1 MPNNPLEDFFNNDDR
16 SNIIA
21 NPNCSTIQMV
31 VALKPLH
38 EQAII
43 NRVVVS
49 TYQSV
54 SGAGKEAMD
63 ELKQMHLD
71 MIINSDVDEKSA
83 REICYLRITT
93 INEIMSH
100 LQSIADQKKIDSKR
114 WKI

>member
-1 MPNNPLEDFFNNDDR
+1 MIKEEDIANILNDD
-16 SNIIA
+16 SF
-21 NPNCSTIQMV
+21 
-31 VALKPLH
+31 
-38 EQAII
+38 
-43 NRVVVS
+43 
-49 TYQSV
+49 
-54 SGAGKEAMD
+54 KEAMD